1 MLHYCQTEGSSRE
14 YALHSDLFSDRTL
27 KKTRQYADVAQLV
40 EHRYR
45 KPRVTG
51 SIPVVGSTFHC
62 FRRTSDLA
70 LFSMAGDITN
80 KMLLEHMQGM
90 KSELQEQMARMQ
102 IDLQGQI
109 TNQTGEMRQGFSDT
123 RKDIQALQED
133 LEATMQMV
141 GKHDTKLARL

>member
-1 MLHYCQTEGSSRE
+1 
-14 YALHSDLFSDRTL
+14 
-27 KKTRQYADVAQLV
+27 
-40 EHRYR
+40 
-45 KPRVTG
+45 
-51 SIPVVGSTFHC
+51 
-62 FRRTSDLA
+62 
-70 LFSMAGDITN
+70 MAGDITN